1 MYICICKQVTDR
13 QIHKAVLMGD
23 VSNMRELRKCLG
35 ACDQCGKCGS
45 EAKKVLGEALK
56 ERTLLDLHGAT
67 V

>member
-1 MYICICKQVTDR
+1 
-13 QIHKAVLMGD
+13 MGD